1 MNTSICDSQFT
12 LSGGKSIKRILTSLQ
27 QIRRMIRAVDLFAVK
42 VGRKY
47 RVPLSTLEEFLEDG

>member
-1 MNTSICDSQFT
+1 
-12 LSGGKSIKRILTSLQ
+12 
-27 QIRRMIRAVDLFAVK
+27 MIRAVDLFAVK